1 MANQIVFLTLNPK
14 MTSKI
19 KSDQLPGRYMAFWWR
34 TASGAI
40 SIENHAIFMLQG
52 VSSDL

>member
-1 MANQIVFLTLNPK
+1 MANQIGFLTLNPK
-14 MTSKI
+14 MTAKI
-19 KSDQLPGRYMAFWWR
+19 NFDQLPGCYVAFWWR

-52 VSSDL
+52 VSFYL